1 MKLQR
6 QHIAIFI
13 ALLFHI
19 SALVGILFT
28 PYKNWFIQNTPLN
41 LLLMG
46 LLLAWNQRSKL
57 VPFFIFFLV
66 AAVTGFVAEW
76 IGVQTGAL
84 FGTYHYGNALGPAWA
99 GVPLLIGLNWFVV
112 VYCSGSI
119 MNQMQHWMSRR
130 LTGDEAMPPRLAG
143 LSLVLDGALL
153 AVLFDWVMEPVAVQL
168 GFWEWK
174 DGTVPAYNYFCWL
187 VISMALLLV
196 FRRFSFQRSNH
207 FAVHL
212 FIIEVLFFAVLRIY
226 L

>member
-46 LLLAWNQRSKL
+46 LLLAWNQRGKL
-57 VPFFIFFLV
+57 VPFLIFFLV

-84 FGTYHYGNALGPAWA
+84 FGT
-99 GVPLLIGLNWFVV
+99 
-112 VYCSGSI
+112 
-119 MNQMQHWMSRR
+119 
-130 LTGDEAMPPRLAG
+130 
-143 LSLVLDGALL
+143 LSLWKYPGTSMGWCSFTDRPELVRRGLLQRQHHEPAAALDEPA
-153 AVLFDWVMEPVAVQL
+153 FD
-168 GFWEWK
+168 
-174 DGTVPAYNYFCWL
+174 
-187 VISMALLLV
+187 
-196 FRRFSFQRSNH
+196 R
-207 FAVHL
+207 
-212 FIIEVLFFAVLRIY
+212 
-226 L
+226 

>member
-1 MKLQR
+1 
-6 QHIAIFI
+6 
-13 ALLFHI
+13 
-19 SALVGILFT
+19 VGILFT
-28 PYKNWFIQNTPLN
+28 PYKSWFIQHTPLN

-46 LLLAWNQRSKL
+46 LLLAWNQRGKL
-57 VPFFIFFLV
+57 VPFIIFFGV

-76 IGVQTGAL
+76 IGVHTGAL
-84 FGTYHYGNALGPAWA
+84 FGSYHYGNALGPAWA

-112 VYCSGSI
+112 IYCSGSI
-119 MNQMQHWMSRR
+119 MNQVQQWMARR
-130 LTGDEAMPPRLAG
+130 LTSEEAMPPRLAG

-153 AVLFDWVMEPVAVQL
+153 AVLFDWVMEPVAMQL

-174 DGTVPAYNYFCWL
+174 NGTVPAYNYLCWL
-187 VISMALLLV
+187 VISMALLFV

-212 FIIEVLFFAVLRIY
+212 FIIELLFFAVLRIY